1 MAGFRLPLTLLN
13 TTNIRTICDI
23 AKETNKK
30 YECITTILQQPYKN
44 LSFNTITVL
53 RHLRC
58 G

>member
-30 YECITTILQQPYKN
+30 I
-44 LSFNTITVL
+44 
-53 RHLRC
+53 
-58 G
+58 